1 MNKGHIIAEIVMAVV
16 IVLLSFFL
24 CKSCKPV
31 EGHTETHS
39 DTVFVHSTD
48 TLYFPKDSI
57 IYKWKK
63 TTDTL
68 YLHDTVLIREQKC
81 YQDSFSTIWI
91 SGIEPEI
98 DSIIHFI
105 PRDTVLINTET
116 TTTVVNEKRVGCGV
130 TFGIYAGGGCY
141 YSNGKLGLAP
151 EVGVGIVIGPTY
163 VFKTRNRKSGRR

>member
-1 MNKGHIIAEIVMAVV
+1 MNNKGHIIAEIVMAVA
-16 IVLLSFFL
+16 ILLLSFFL

-39 DTVFVHSTD
+39 DTVFIHSKD

-63 TTDTL
+63 STDTL
-68 YLHDTVLIREQKC
+68 YLHDTVLVREQKC

-116 TTTVVNEKRVGCGV
+116 TTTVVQKKKFGLGV
-130 TFGIYAGGGCY
+130 TFGLSAGYGGY
-141 YSNGKLGLAP
+141 YDNGKVGLAP
-151 EVGVGIVIGPTY
+151 EIGISVVIGPTIII
-163 VFKTRNRKSGRR
+163 K